1 MKKYSLYKICAT
13 FCLMMGLF
21 LVQGCVENNIG
32 FAEETNIKEGL
43 YIKGSST
50 EFTYEVP
57 KAKLQELKDS
67 TLLQIDAWL
76 TQEGGFSLS
85 VVDANGKAKKY
96 GVKDNLTTANGK
108 TATSKL
114 VEGGAD
120 ITVSR
125 DGFYKVV
132 YNKPLNEITVIP
144 YQLQIKSS
152 FALNESGAKELSFD
166 NMSYDKLTHVV
177 TWSTSTDKQ
186 AFQAT
191 EYMFSIVADSLQ
203 TIRLSDTENY
213 QLNAQLTGMGGTLK
227 TNLLTN
233 EYQSLTSTSD
243 IALRLAHKGNYI
255 MSVQYSILDGRFSGK
270 IEGEEL
276 IEPEPTNYT
285 HTLFAQVSG
294 NGSATS
300 SHSLELAPV
309 GSLGNGS
316 FWRFV
321 TLQAQQKISLTNTQQ
336 GTETFA
342 DLDNVVGLTAAGNGV
357 YTVDKSGTYLLYVDL
372 HRKVIAL
379 EQPSISGIGECF
391 GGSEVALT
399 SKGNVFSTTTTAEG
413 ALQLYA
419 TSRFNDRDW
428 NSMTFNIYNDKIVYK
443 GLNDKGFEPVPVVKG
458 VKVSVD
464 VENNKGHLDVTL
476 NDKDVPNTPSA
487 VYLISSRLGNM
498 NWGSQNVQSFQRSF
512 SEKYRWYYI
521 HYFEKGEALR
531 FSTEKVFGRG
541 EFVSLD
547 HAVGFEVKNN
557 KAIIPDDGI
566 YMVYVDLNTRTVCI
580 QPLELYAIGA
590 AVNKWEEK
598 EWAFTLSA
606 DKRSMTGTLPAN
618 GRLRLNPVIPFFS
631 TLTKPDFSFWK
642 HEMAIN
648 PETGEIYYRKHGDPE
663 PNKDYS
669 WKSGTTIN
677 INFDTLKATI
687 TTK

>member
-13 FCLMMGLF
+13 FCFMMGLF

-85 VVDANGKAKKY
+85 VVDANGRAKKY

-152 FALNESGAKELSFD
+152 FALNESGAKELSFE

-321 TLQAQQKISLTNTQQ
+321 TLQAQQKISLTKTQQ

-342 DLDNVVGLTAAGNGV
+342 ALDNVVGLTSAGNGV

-428 NSMTFNIYNDKIVYK
+428 N
-443 GLNDKGFEPVPVVKG
+443 
-458 VKVSVD
+458 
-464 VENNKGHLDVTL
+464 
-476 NDKDVPNTPSA
+476 
-487 VYLISSRLGNM
+487 
-498 NWGSQNVQSFQRSF
+498 
-512 SEKYRWYYI
+512 
-521 HYFEKGEALR
+521 
-531 FSTEKVFGRG
+531 
-541 EFVSLD
+541 
-547 HAVGFEVKNN
+547 
-557 KAIIPDDGI
+557 
-566 YMVYVDLNTRTVCI
+566 
-580 QPLELYAIGA
+580 
-590 AVNKWEEK
+590 
-598 EWAFTLSA
+598 
-606 DKRSMTGTLPAN
+606 
-618 GRLRLNPVIPFFS
+618 
-631 TLTKPDFSFWK
+631 
-642 HEMAIN
+642 
-648 PETGEIYYRKHGDPE
+648 
-663 PNKDYS
+663 
-669 WKSGTTIN
+669 
-677 INFDTLKATI
+677 
-687 TTK
+687 